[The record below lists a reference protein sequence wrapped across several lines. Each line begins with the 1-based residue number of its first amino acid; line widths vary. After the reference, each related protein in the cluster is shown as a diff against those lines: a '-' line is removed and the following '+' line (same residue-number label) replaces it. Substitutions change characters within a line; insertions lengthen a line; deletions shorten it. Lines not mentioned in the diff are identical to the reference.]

1 MKPGERK
8 TFILLHTGFYTEY
21 IMSKGKRRVF
31 FFIFGFTLLFSS
43 ASLLSQQLLQA
54 NRLQQLILS
63 GSQMFPSWSGDGE
76 MVFQSGKKG
85 RQNIFLYN
93 PEKDTVVAL
102 TADSSDEQHPVW
114 VPGKEA
120 IVYDAN
126 RSNGFRL
133 YYLSLKTAKE
143 HSLIPRKIVCREA
156 SFTPSRHLVVF
167 SGFDDRSQR
176 WQIFSYDF
184 VYDNLNR
191 LTSENGDCSFPV
203 FSPDG
208 KKIAYLV
215 RNNDGRTKL
224 RIINWYGELLETVK
238 EEVQGRI
245 CWSSDGWR
253 ILFVSVKG
261 KTFSISS
268 IRNDGSHEEEIF
280 ASQHPLCSPAI
291 QPFDKKLTFS
301 MKNDKSFHIMTFLR

>member
-1 MKPGERK
+1 
-8 TFILLHTGFYTEY
+8 
-21 IMSKGKRRVF
+21 MSRGKRRVF
-31 FFIFGFTLLFSS
+31 FFIFGFTLLFSP

-63 GSQMFPSWSGDGE
+63 GSQMFPSWSGDGR

-85 RQNIFLYN
+85 KQNIFLYN
-93 PEKDTVVAL
+93 PAKDMVVAL
-102 TADSSDEQHPVW
+102 TTDLSDEQHPVW

-120 IVYDAN
+120 IVYDADRN
-126 RSNGFRL
+126 NGFRL
-133 YYLSLKTAKE
+133 CYLSLKTGKE
-143 HSLIPRKIVCREA
+143 HNLIPREIACREA

-167 SGFDDRSQR
+167 SGFDDRSQK

-191 LTSENGDCSFPV
+191 LTSESDDCSFPV

-215 RNNDGRTKL
+215 SNDDRTKL
-224 RIINWYGELLETVK
+224 KIINWYGELLKTVK
-238 EEVQGRI
+238 EDVRGRI

-253 ILFVSVKG
+253 IIFVSVRG

-280 ASQHPLCSPAI
+280 VSPHPLCCPAI
-291 QPFDKKLTFS
+291 QPFDKKLAFS
-301 MKNDKSFHIMTFLR
+301 MKTDKGFHLFIIM